1 MGLSLFRKRDRDG
14 SLSGERLE
22 RRINELTREDRVE
35 RSAERERSILGLRHR
50 AALEAIATSGG
61 SPDYPQARAFAGAGA
76 IPEIQREDLTPEG
89 IRAAILGSGCVLVP
103 GLIDVAEAQRLRGE
117 MDRAFDAMDGSLEDP
132 SGAYWSH
139 FPADP
144 KFDLSDREWM
154 ASRASAWAV
163 DSPRV
168 MVDLFDT
175 FDRTGLR
182 DVIAGYLGERPAISV
197 NKCTLRRV
205 YPEDFPG
212 EGISQWHQDG
222 AFLGDVRALNVW
234 LTLSRCGDVSPG
246 LDIVPKRLDE
256 ILPTGTEG
264 ATYDW
269 SVANDVVDR
278 VAGEIGIVRPV
289 FNPGD
294 VLLFDEL
301 LLHGT
306 AIDTQMQEVRYAVE
320 CWFFGPS
327 AFPEGYAPV
336 AA

>member
-1 MGLSLFRKRDRDG
+1 MALSLFRKRDRDA
-14 SLSGERLE
+14 SLSGEKLE
-22 RRINELTREDRVE
+22 RRIDELTRENRED
-35 RSAERERSILGLRHR
+35 RSAERERSILALRHR
-50 AALEAIATSGG
+50 AALESIATAGA
-61 SPDYPQARAFAGAGA
+61 SPEYPEARSVAGAGT
-76 IPEIQREDLTPEG
+76 IPEIEPDSLTPEG
-89 IRAAILGSGCVLVP
+89 VREAILGSGCALVP
-103 GLIDVAEAQRLRGE
+103 GLIDASEAERLRGE
-117 MDRAFDAMDGSLEDP
+117 MDHAFDAMEGSLDDP

-144 KFDLSDREWM
+144 RFDLSDREWI

-175 FDRTGLR
+175 FERTGLR

-197 NKCTLRRV
+197 NKATLRRV

-264 ATYDW
+264 ALYDW
-269 SVANDVVDR
+269 SVSEDVVGR
-278 VAGEIGIVRPV
+278 VAGEIGTVRPV

-306 AIDTQMQEVRYAVE
+306 AMEAQMQDVRYAVE